1 MILLF
6 SLTPLKSCW
15 LLDRWSLPIL
25 WHLSNISATCNLWS
39 QLQILGG
46 QLTPLSVTRPS
57 RAAAEYKIAQ
67 FCTAGWGLVSAYIHC
82 RVRLF
87 LWEIPQSVVPTV
99 IWRGRF
105 ITPYTSA
112 VWWRSRRRRVVR
124 EWYNMTYAIVNSADT
139 YSCTVTSR
147 STLWSDIYISSA
159 HVAMLPWQRKVLKTA
174 QQQVNFSGNRG
185 HVTV

>member
-1 MILLF
+1 MIRLF

-15 LLDRWSLPIL
+15 LLDRWSLPLL
-25 WHLSNISATCNLWS
+25 WHLSDISATCNLWS

-57 RAAAEYKIAQ
+57 PAAAEYKIAL
-67 FCTAGWGLVSAYIHC
+67 FCSAGWCLVSAYIHC

-105 ITPYTSA
+105 IIPYTSA
-112 VWWRSRRRRVVR
+112 VWWCSRRRRVVR
-124 EWYNMTYAIVNSADT
+124 EWYNGVMPLSSVQTYTAVL
-139 YSCTVTSR
+139 SR
-147 STLWSDIYISSA
+147 RGRRSDQIYISSA
-159 HVAMLPWQRKVLKTA
+159 HVAMLPWQRKVV
-174 QQQVNFSGNRG
+174 Q
-185 HVTV
+185 TVQ